1 MNESELKNLW
11 QTSNDKFEL
20 SFAENRIL
28 TNELSNMKVYHF
40 ISSMKPIKIFTL
52 LAGIIWVSL
61 GAIIISNIFLH
72 AYSEAN
78 KFFLYSAAIQIL
90 LTAIALIIYIFQ
102 LITIYRV
109 DITEPVLRTQE
120 KLAALKT
127 STLISARILF
137 LQLPVW
143 TTFYLNENML
153 ENGSPVLLII
163 QGIVTLSFTIA
174 AVWLFLN
181 IRFENRDKKWFRLIF
196 NGKEWTPL
204 MRSME
209 LLKLT
214 EDYKLGK

>member
-1 MNESELKNLW
+1 MNDLELKKLW
-11 QTSNDKFEL
+11 QTLNDKFEL
-20 SFAENRIL
+20 SLAENRSL
-28 TNELSNMKVYHF
+28 TKELSNMKVYNF
-40 ISSMKPIKIFTL
+40 ISSMKPLKIFTI
-52 LAGIIWVSL
+52 LAGIIWVIL
-61 GAIIISNIFLH
+61 GAIIVSNIFLN
-72 AYSEAN
+72 AYTEAS

-90 LTAIALIIYIFQ
+90 LTAIALVIYIYQ
-102 LITIYRV
+102 LVTIYRIN
-109 DITEPVLRTQE
+109 ITEPVLKTQE

-163 QGIVTLSFTIA
+163 QGIVTISFTIA
-174 AVWLFLN
+174 AVWLFFN
-181 IRFENRDKKWFRLIF
+181 IRFENKDKKWFRMIF
-196 NGKEWTPL
+196 NGNEWTPL

-214 EDYKLGK
+214 EDYKLEK

>member
-1 MNESELKNLW
+1 MNDLELKKLW
-11 QTSNDKFEL
+11 QTLNDKFEL
-20 SFAENRIL
+20 SLAENRSL
-28 TNELSNMKVYHF
+28 TKELSNMKVYNF
-40 ISSMKPIKIFTL
+40 ISSMKPLKIFTI

-61 GAIIISNIFLH
+61 GAIIVSNIFLN
-72 AYSEAN
+72 AYTEAS

-90 LTAIALIIYIFQ
+90 LTAIALVIYIYQ
-102 LITIYRV
+102 LVTIYRIN
-109 DITEPVLRTQE
+109 ITEPVLKTQE

-163 QGIVTLSFTIA
+163 QGIVTISFTIA
-174 AVWLFLN
+174 AVWLFFN
-181 IRFENRDKKWFRLIF
+181 IRFENKDKKWFRMIF
-196 NGKEWTPL
+196 NGNEWTPL

-214 EDYKLGK
+214 EDYKLEK